1 MIPRLAGGRSVAIG
15 RVCLQTKLPQE
26 KTSRDG
32 SFSFA
37 VRELFSE
44 CFAAGDACAGD
55 EVFGFDLDEFRGALA
70 ADVAGIVTAFDEAA
84 LVGRV
89 HG

>member
-1 MIPRLAGGRSVAIG
+1 MCAGHGR
-15 RVCLQTKLPQE
+15 CK
-26 KTSRDG
+26 
-32 SFSFA
+32 FSTRKNEPKRARFFA
-37 VRELFSE
+37 DRELFAE
-44 CFAAGDACAGD
+44 FFAAGDACAGD

-70 ADVAGIVTAFDEAA
+70 ADVAGVVTAFDEAA

>member
-1 MIPRLAGGRSVAIG
+1 MVRGGVGCARGARAIQNFHKKK
-15 RVCLQTKLPQE
+15 RAD
-26 KTSRDG
+26 RG
-32 SFSFA
+32 SFFIA
-37 VRELFSE
+37 VRNLFAE

-55 EVFGFDLDEFRGALA
+55 EVFGFDLDEFGGTLA
-70 ADVAGIVTAFDEAA
+70 ADVAGVVTAFDEAA

>member
-1 MIPRLAGGRSVAIG
+1 MRGARTMQIFHKKKRAEA
-15 RVCLQTKLPQE
+15 
-26 KTSRDG
+26 G
-32 SFSFA
+32 SFYFA
-37 VRELFSE
+37 YRNLFSE

-55 EVFGFDLDEFRGALA
+55 EVFGFDLDEFGGALA
-70 ADVAGIVTAFDEAA
+70 ADVAGVVTAFDEAA